1 MSLLLLTS
9 LVAFLTNMEKINSRF
24 ARLRMKS
31 AILYCFKFCKVQ
43 FIWWENDWQ
52 YNPKILETQNPIKNK
67 KFIIIDSEIKR
78 LHEINFYFC
87 FIDLWQDWLTII
99 FYCIIDYFLLQCTT
113 SNMNIYRKTI
123 HLKYF
128 FLTLPNS

>member
-24 ARLRMKS
+24 ARLRMKT
-31 AILYCFKFCKVQ
+31 AMLYCFKFCKVQ

-67 KFIIIDSEIKR
+67 KFIIIDSEIKQ

-87 FIDLWQDWLTII
+87 FIDLLGLPAYVLYLKYDKLWQDWLTII
-99 FYCIIDYFLLQCTT
+99 FLVYNRLLFA
-113 SNMNIYRKTI
+113 SVYNI
-123 HLKYF
+123 
-128 FLTLPNS
+128 